1 MIDYN
6 ETRGISKETLNE
18 LLQEL
23 NPDFIK
29 KLPDTPQEILKFAK
43 RRVNPYIS
51 ENINETLAKQM
62 LETRQTDKEYLLT
75 LFKAMTITFINGQD
89 PSQHPVAAV
98 LVSQTGAGKTSLREL
113 INPQNQVYVV
123 INPDLYKKYRS
134 DADKIREKDRTHF
147 GALTGIDSYDHAAN
161 IRTYAMEKGYN
172 ILIEVAPSLQQGLIG
187 VDEKELE
194 EHGYQLDIRGKNAA
208 IPPKKIPTEGKTMTE
223 ILNMLQRE
231 RSVSNYAYVVG
242 SGEPSFI
249 SDY

>member
-113 INPQNQVYVV
+113 INP
-123 INPDLYKKYRS
+123 
-134 DADKIREKDRTHF
+134 
-147 GALTGIDSYDHAAN
+147 
-161 IRTYAMEKGYN
+161 
-172 ILIEVAPSLQQGLIG
+172 
-187 VDEKELE
+187 
-194 EHGYQLDIRGKNAA
+194 
-208 IPPKKIPTEGKTMTE
+208 
-223 ILNMLQRE
+223 
-231 RSVSNYAYVVG
+231 
-242 SGEPSFI
+242 
-249 SDY
+249 

>member
-113 INPQNQVYVV
+113 INPQNQVFSLRREDAFSPRHSKAAVFQFPV
-123 INPDLYKKYRS
+123 PDSGFPTKW
-134 DADKIREKDRTHF
+134 
-147 GALTGIDSYDHAAN
+147 
-161 IRTYAMEKGYN
+161 MEKALPLHQYPCPDFPMFSARRT
-172 ILIEVAPSLQQGLIG
+172 EYRQSAQS
-187 VDEKELE
+187 
-194 EHGYQLDIRGKNAA
+194 A
-208 IPPKKIPTEGKTMTE
+208 I
-223 ILNMLQRE
+223 
-231 RSVSNYAYVVG
+231 
-242 SGEPSFI
+242 
-249 SDY
+249 

>member
-113 INPQNQVYVV
+113 INPQKEFQW
-123 INPDLYKKYRS
+123 IATLCPSPHASLLFGMWAQKS
-134 DADKIREKDRTHF
+134 TSSICRTVF
-147 GALTGIDSYDHAAN
+147 
-161 IRTYAMEKGYN
+161 
-172 ILIEVAPSLQQGLIG
+172 
-187 VDEKELE
+187 
-194 EHGYQLDIRGKNAA
+194 
-208 IPPKKIPTEGKTMTE
+208 
-223 ILNMLQRE
+223 
-231 RSVSNYAYVVG
+231 
-242 SGEPSFI
+242 
-249 SDY
+249 